1 MQTSFTN
8 EEFKI
13 VQNSKFF
20 YTKASAT
27 KKIDA
32 LLAKTRDEIKFH
44 IEKEKIIFPKHVD
57 ARTGKIYRG
66 ENYNGLPYLI
76 LDYPKYFGKDSVY
89 AFRTF
94 FWWGKFFSCTLHISP
109 APKKL
114 NYKQLLKK
122 EIYFCI
128 NDNPWQYHYE
138 KDNYI
143 LIDKLSEKKIESILK
158 KNKFIK
164 LSRKI
169 NLKDYKKV
177 PEFAKETFSILSSA
191 L

>member
-1 MQTSFTN
+1 MRFSK

-13 VQNSKFF
+13 IQNSKFF
-20 YTKASAT
+20 YTKASVT
-27 KKIDA
+27 KKMDA
-32 LLAKTRDEIKFH
+32 LLAKTRDAIKS
-44 IEKEKIIFPKHVD
+44 IIKKKKIVFSKHVD
-57 ARTGKIYRG
+57 YKTGKIFRG

-89 AFRTF
+89 AFRTL
-94 FWWGKFFSCTLHISP
+94 FWWGKIFSCTMHISP
-109 APKKL
+109 APKKM
-114 NYKQLLKK
+114 NCKQLLKK
-122 EIYFCI
+122 GIYFCV

-158 KNKFIK
+158 KNNFVK

-169 NLKDYKKV
+169 NLKDYRKL
-177 PEFAKETFSILSSA
+177 PEFSKESFSILSSA

>member
-1 MQTSFTN
+1 MSAAFTP

-13 VQNSKFF
+13 IQNSKFF
-20 YTKASAT
+20 FTKASVT
-27 KKIDA
+27 KKIDV
-32 LLAKTRDEIKFH
+32 LLAKTRDEIKSF
-44 IEKEKIIFPKHVD
+44 IEKEKLGFPKHVD
-57 ARTGKIYRG
+57 SRTGKIFRG

-94 FWWGKFFSCTLHISP
+94 FWWGKFFSCTMHISP
-109 APKKL
+109 VPKNI
-114 NYKQLLKK
+114 NYKQLFKK
-122 EIYFCI
+122 GIYFCV

-158 KNKFIK
+158 KNNFIK
-164 LSRKI
+164 LSRKM
-169 NLKDYKKV
+169 NLKDYNKL
-177 PEFAKETFSILSSA
+177 PEFAKETFSIFSSA

>member
-1 MQTSFTN
+1 M
-8 EEFKI
+8 
-13 VQNSKFF
+13 
-20 YTKASAT
+20 
-27 KKIDA
+27 DA
-32 LLAKTRDEIKFH
+32 MLAQTRDEIKSF

-57 ARTGKIYRG
+57 SRTGKIFRG

-89 AFRTF
+89 AFRTM
-94 FWWGKFFSCTLHISP
+94 FWWGKYFSCTLHLTP
-109 APKKL
+109 LP
-114 NYKQLLKK
+114 K
-122 EIYFCI
+122 EINYNNLLRKDIYICV

-143 LIDKLSEKKIESILK
+143 RVDALSEKKLKTILR
-158 KNKFIK
+158 KNNFIK

-169 NLKDYKKV
+169 DLKSYKKL
-177 PEFAKETFSILSSA
+177 PMFAKETFSILSSA